1 MRETGP
7 DVTSQKRR
15 PFIRFFPSTAK
26 VILFIIL
33 NYLAFLPSGCS
44 AQAQAPRLEVFVPSL
59 FDPHNREVAPAPG
72 AGKPIRFLTADDYP
86 PFEFIGADGNLSGY
100 NIDVARAIC
109 EELKRACTIQPR
121 RWDNLLDALEANEG
135 DAVIA
140 SLKETTET
148 RQRAIFTSAYYLTPA
163 RFVALAKAWPIDAR
177 AMPFS
182 RPAYG
187 CRNALATDGD
197 MRPENLG
204 KARIGVEAGS
214 AHEAFLR
221 AFFAR
226 SQVQTYPDRAAL
238 MAALREGAVDFAF
251 GDAISLAIWMN
262 DPKSEHCCV
271 FRGGPFLEPAYFGEG
286 VGMEVRP
293 GDEELRRT
301 LNWALQRL
309 DERGVMTELYLKY
322 FPIGL
327 Y

>member
-1 MRETGP
+1 M
-7 DVTSQKRR
+7 
-15 PFIRFFPSTAK
+15 
-26 VILFIIL
+26 LFIVM
-33 NYLAFLPSGCS
+33 NYLAFLPLGCS
-44 AQAQAPRLEVFVPSL
+44 VQAQAPKDGVFVPSL

-72 AGKPIRFLTADDYP
+72 APRPIRFLTADDYP

-109 EELKRACTIQPR
+109 EELKTTCTIQPR
-121 RWDNLLDALEANEG
+121 RWDNLLDALEAREG

-140 SLKETTET
+140 SLKETAET

-177 AMPFS
+177 AVPI
-182 RPAYG
+182 PGA
-187 CRNALATDGD
+187 AAAQDPATDGN

-204 KARIGVEAGS
+204 KARIGVEGGS

-226 SQVQTYPDRAAL
+226 SQVRTYPDRTAL
-238 MAALREGAVDFAF
+238 MAALREGAVDFVF

-262 DPKSEHCCV
+262 DPKSEQCCV

-293 GDEELRRT
+293 DDEELRRR
-301 LNWALQRL
+301 LNWALQKL

>member
-15 PFIRFFPSTAK
+15 PFIRFFIATAK
-26 VILFIIL
+26 AMLFIVM
-33 NYLAFLPSGCS
+33 NYLAFLPLGCS
-44 AQAQAPRLEVFVPSL
+44 VQAQAPKDGVFVPSL

-72 AGKPIRFLTADDYP
+72 APRPIRFLTADDYP

-100 NIDVARAIC
+100 NIDVAKAIC

-121 RWDNLLDALEANEG
+121 RWDNLLDALEAKEG
-135 DAVIA
+135 DAIIA
-140 SLKETTET
+140 SLKETAET

-177 AMPFS
+177 AIPFP
-182 RPAYG
+182 RGATPG
-187 CRNALATDGD
+187 ELATEGD

-204 KARIGVEAGS
+204 KARIGVVGGS

-251 GDAISLAIWMN
+251 GDAISLAVWMN
-262 DPKSEHCCV
+262 DPKSEQCCV

-293 GDEELRRT
+293 DDDDLRRT

>member
-15 PFIRFFPSTAK
+15 PFIRFFTATAK
-26 VILFIIL
+26 AILFIAL
-33 NYLAFLPSGCS
+33 NCLAFLPLGCS
-44 AQAQAPRLEVFVPSL
+44 AQAQTSKIEVFVPSL
-59 FDPHNREVAPAPG
+59 FDPHNRQVVPAAGAP
-72 AGKPIRFLTADDYP
+72 KLLRFLTADDYP
-86 PFEFIGADGNLSGY
+86 PFEFIGSDGNLSGY

-109 EELKRACTIQPR
+109 EELKTTCTIQPR
-121 RWDNLLDALEANEG
+121 RWDNLLDALEAREG

-140 SLKETTET
+140 SLKETAET

-163 RFVALAKAWPIDAR
+163 RFIALAKAWPIDAR
-177 AMPFS
+177 AIPI
-182 RPAYG
+182 PGA
-187 CRNALATDGD
+187 AAAQDPATDGD

-204 KARIGVEAGS
+204 KARIGVEGGS

-226 SQVQTYPDRAAL
+226 SQVRTYPDRTAL
-238 MAALREGAVDFAF
+238 MAALREGAVDFVF

-262 DPKSEHCCV
+262 DPKSEQCCV

-293 GDEELRRT
+293 DDEDLRRR

>member
-15 PFIRFFPSTAK
+15 PFIRLFPATAK
-26 VILFIIL
+26 VILFIML
-33 NYLAFLPSGCS
+33 NYLAFQPLGCN
-44 AQAQAPRLEVFVPSL
+44 AQALTPSNEIFVPSL
-59 FDPHNREVAPAPG
+59 FDPHNRQVVPVPG
-72 AGKPIRFLTADDYP
+72 APKLIRFLTADDYP

-121 RWDNLLDALEANEG
+121 RWDNLLDALEAKEG

-140 SLKETTET
+140 SLKETAET

-177 AMPFS
+177 AMSFPRAAS
-182 RPAYG
+182 PG
-187 CRNALATDGD
+187 EIATEGE
-197 MRPENLG
+197 MRPESLG
-204 KARIGVEAGS
+204 KARIGVEKGS

-238 MAALREGAVDFAF
+238 MTALREGAVDFVF

-262 DPKSEHCCV
+262 DPKAEQCCV

-293 GDEELRRT
+293 DDEDLRRT

-322 FPIGL
+322 FPISI